1 MALSTIPV
9 SSETKKKLQSM
20 KGNKTWD
27 ELLNDLVDIAQS
39 KKRVEYKKRL
49 QELLEMEFEDV
60 KVKKWAREY

>member
-1 MALSTIPV
+1 M
-9 SSETKKKLQSM
+9 
-20 KGNKTWD
+20 D
-27 ELLNDLVDIAQS
+27 ELLNDLVNIAQS